1 MGLRGI
7 LFWPVYRLTDWI
19 DNNPVSAVGAIV
31 ALAALAVF
39 IASVTLGSDAGRL
52 TLDATSTTLVL
63 ETAVERPAYP
73 VTALVGIVIV
83 LFYDG

>member
-7 LFWPVYRLTDWI
+7 LFWPVYRLADWV
-19 DNNPVSAVGAIV
+19 DNNPVSTVGAVV
-31 ALAALAVF
+31 ALATLAVF
-39 IASVTLGSDAGRL
+39 VAPIVLGSDAGSPI
-52 TLDATSTTLVL
+52 LDTTSTALLL